1 MIQQKAQLLV
11 STKVLDKI
19 KYLVT
24 KFNPVE
30 WSGVTFLKV
39 NGDVEDPSNLK
50 LEVVDFVL
58 LDIGTAGYTEF
69 DLTVPAMTK
78 FLENH
83 IEEYVMDNSIKTGII
98 HSHNQMSCFFSGTD
112 TDTLLE
118 KATEHSFFTSLIV
131 NNRLD
136 KIAKISYAGKLKT
149 VQTFY
154 NRLGNIMLPYSKEVE
169 EDVVFVIECEVNFE
183 NDGCTDLELLD
194 QINDAEEIKSKRV
207 ALQKEAAVLKP
218 VKYGKNFFPQG
229 GVALSDLDDEHY
241 WNGEWV
247 APNQLSLFKDPKK
260 SLETRVKES
269 QMSLT
274 EKCIKFAKK
283 LLYIDYGGYETESVS
298 MKETREMY
306 MDSYGDTP
314 IDVYLEEVGEALEDF
329 FTHDFEKELRANTTP
344 DSKNKLRKMFAVEFR
359 NIFNVESEVERKIL
373 EMIDSYLKHALNPNP
388 VTHGN

>member
-11 STKVLDKI
+11 SNKVLDKI

-24 KFNPVE
+24 RFNPVE

-39 NGDVEDPSNLK
+39 NGDVEDPLNLK

-58 LDIGTAGYTEF
+58 LDIGTGGYTEF

-83 IEEYVMDNSIKTGII
+83 IEEYVMNPCIKTGLL
-98 HSHNQMSCFFSGTD
+98 HSHNNLGVFFSGTD

-149 VQTFY
+149 VETFY
-154 NRLGNIMLPYSKEVE
+154 NRLGNIMLPYSKDVE
-169 EDVVFVIECEVNFE
+169 EDVVFVIDCEVSFE

-194 QINDAEEIKSKRV
+194 QINDAEAIKARRV
-207 ALQKEAAVLKP
+207 VLQKEASLSAP
-218 VKYGKNFFPQG
+218 ITKYHNFRPKNQIGFE
-229 GVALSDLDDEHY
+229 ADDDFY
-241 WNGEWV
+241 FAAP
-247 APNQLSLFKDPKK
+247 APNQLSLFKEK
-260 SLETRVKES
+260 SLEKKIKES

-274 EKCIKFAKK
+274 EKCMKFAKK

-314 IDVYLEEVGEALEDF
+314 IDVYLEEVGETLEDF

-373 EMIDSYLKHALNPNP
+373 EMIDSYLKYALNPNP

>member
-1 MIQQKAQLLV
+1 
-11 STKVLDKI
+11 
-19 KYLVT
+19 
-24 KFNPVE
+24 
-30 WSGVTFLKV
+30 VTFLKV
-39 NGDVEDPSNLK
+39 NGDVENPSNLK

-194 QINDAEEIKSKRV
+194 QVKDAEEIKAKRV
-207 ALQKEAAVLKP
+207 SLQKEADALKP
-218 VKYGKNFFPQG
+218 VKYGKNFFPKG
-229 GVALSDLDDEHY
+229 GLALSDLDDEHY
-241 WNGEWV
+241 WNGDWGQPAE
-247 APNQLSLFKDPKK
+247 NQLSLFKEK

-283 LLYIDYGGYETESVS
+283 LLYIDYGGIETETAS
-298 MKETREMY
+298 MKEVREMY
-306 MDSYGDTP
+306 MDSYGETP
-314 IDVYLEEVGEALEDF
+314 IDVYLEEVDEALEDF

-373 EMIDSYLKHALNPNP
+373 EMIDSYLKYALNPNP